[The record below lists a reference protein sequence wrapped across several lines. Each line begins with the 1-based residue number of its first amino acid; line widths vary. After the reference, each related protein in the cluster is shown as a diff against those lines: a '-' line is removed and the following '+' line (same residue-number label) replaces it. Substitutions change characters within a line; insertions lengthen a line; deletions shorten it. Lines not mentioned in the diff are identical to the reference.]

1 MQKVLE
7 EIGKGIIAF
16 ANIVTA
22 LVFVKDY
29 FDKDNGN
36 SLVFGIIFWIF
47 AYVVGSLFIKKSD
60 QKGN

>member
-1 MQKVLE
+1 MKNVLQ

-36 SLVFGIIFWIF
+36 SLVYGIIFWISAYLF
-47 AYVVGSLFIKKSD
+47 ASIFIKKSEEE
-60 QKGN
+60 